1 MTRKEHARILNAYLS
16 RLTNKD
22 LAAILE
28 ADNHCWHAQLNY
40 GNSGQLEANLAA
52 ILEADNHCWHAQLNY
67 GNSGQLEAQSKF
79 YDVVS
84 KAVDNITDYDLTIIE
99 TITEQVTV

>member
-16 RLTNKD
+16 RLTNK
-22 LAAILE
+22 
-28 ADNHCWHAQLNY
+28 
-40 GNSGQLEANLAA
+40 NLAA

>member
-28 ADNHCWHAQLNY
+28 ADNHCWHAQLNC
-40 GNSGQLEANLAA
+40 GNSGL
-52 ILEADNHCWHAQLNY
+52 
-67 GNSGQLEAQSKF
+67 LEAQSKF

-99 TITEQVTV
+99 IITEQVTV

>member
-40 GNSGQLEANLAA
+40 GK
-52 ILEADNHCWHAQLNY
+52 
-67 GNSGQLEAQSKF
+67 SGQLEAQSKF

-99 TITEQVTV
+99 IITEQVTV